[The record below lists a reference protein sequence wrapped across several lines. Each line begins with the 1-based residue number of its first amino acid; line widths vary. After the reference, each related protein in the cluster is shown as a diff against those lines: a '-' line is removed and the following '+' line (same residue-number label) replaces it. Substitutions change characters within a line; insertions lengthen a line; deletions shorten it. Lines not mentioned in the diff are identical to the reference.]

1 MSEEDYEYVFR
12 DLHESSIPHI
22 DAEDLDDICLDGHF
36 SLGELERLVWALKDR
51 EGK

>member
-1 MSEEDYEYVFR
+1 MSEEDYEYIFR
-12 DLHESSIPHI
+12 DRHESSIPYI
-22 DAEDLDDICLDGHF
+22 DAGDLDDIRIDGSF